1 MKELIDRPVR
11 IRSYDPGW
19 AKSYDAERA
28 LLERAVGGRARGGIH
43 HIGSTA
49 IAGVDAVPVIDILVG
64 TDDAT
69 ASRGCFG
76 PLAELGYSLE
86 PHGDAEMHCF
96 CKPDPTRRAFD
107 LYLAPADGIRFA
119 EMLTFRELLRAD
131 LQMAIGYAAMKRDLA
146 DRLGSDHGRY
156 AAAKLDLIKTVLA
169 RPS

>member
-1 MKELIDRPVR
+1 MKELVDRPVR
-11 IRSYDPGW
+11 IRSHDPGW
-19 AKSYDAERA
+19 AERYDAERE
-28 LLERAVGGRARGGIH
+28 LLERTIGNRASGGIH

-69 ASRGCFG
+69 ASRSCFG

-96 CKPDPTRRAFD
+96 CKPDPAQRAFD
-107 LYLAPADGIRFA
+107 LYLAPTGGPRFA

-131 LQMAIGYAAMKRDLA
+131 LQTAIGYAGMKRDLA
-146 DRLGSDHGRY
+146 DRLGSDHSRY
-156 AAAKLDLIKTVLA
+156 AAAKIDLIQVVLA
-169 RPS
+169 RP